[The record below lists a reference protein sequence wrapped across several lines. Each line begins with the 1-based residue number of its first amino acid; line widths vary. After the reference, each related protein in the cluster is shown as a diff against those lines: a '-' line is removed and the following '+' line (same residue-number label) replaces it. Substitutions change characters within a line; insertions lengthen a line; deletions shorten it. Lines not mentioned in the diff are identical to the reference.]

1 MACWATTCRRATS
14 SNSFSPSPGNTRGA
28 GCRLRALTPLQ
39 ASHVDDVSVRP
50 WIGTDGIDRVLL
62 DLLGSRRRQAW
73 HDVDP
78 ARRLVVGE
86 PLRAM
91 AKQHVSHIFRRF
103 WLAQDHARQDLLLA
117 QLVLDRHHGGL
128 LDI

>member
-1 MACWATTCRRATS
+1 MACWATTCRRVTS
-14 SNSFSPSPGNTRGA
+14 SNSFSPSPGNTEA
-28 GCRLRALTPLQ
+28 VGCPLRPLTPLQ
-39 ASHVDDVSVRP
+39 GAHIDDVGVRP

-62 DLLGSRRRQAW
+62 DLLGARRREAW

-91 AKQHVSHIFRRF
+91 AKQHVCHLFRRS
-103 WLAQDHARQDLLLA
+103 WLAQDHARQNLLLA
-117 QLVLDRHHGGL
+117 QLIRDGHHGGL
-128 LDI
+128 LD